1 MSKNFLADMEIGD
14 LGEELWAGWLRAK
27 GNECTIS
34 KGKCDWDIHD
44 TTNDVYYEVKM
55 DIKAHY
61 WAKRRSEPVNLF
73 LEYETVKTEQP
84 CGIMKTSAKYLVY
97 IIRNPQNLH
106 IAYTFDLD
114 MLRAYLWD
122 AHEIRRFPIRKPV
135 LHGVGNVKG
144 WTPPLHELVHDKE
157 AGFLKLCVLQL
168 SLLNPSHETDPSK
181 LSLLETENR
190 QLAPG

>member
-1 MSKNFLADMEIGD
+1 MWHA
-14 LGEELWAGWLRAK
+14 
-27 GNECTIS
+27 
-34 KGKCDWDIHD
+34 
-44 TTNDVYYEVKM
+44 
-55 DIKAHY
+55 
-61 WAKRRSEPVNLF
+61 
-73 LEYETVKTEQP
+73 
-84 CGIMKTSAKYLVY
+84 KTSAKYLVY

-114 MLRAYLWD
+114 ILRAYLWD

-144 WTPPLHELVHDKE
+144 WTPPVHELVHDKE
-157 AGFLKLCVLQL
+157 AGFSSCVLQL